1 MKGEYKLGKDDNIN
15 RLFSGI
21 FGPDKNKQLSN
32 KEKKNSLSSYYGV
45 RGLDEKALEKKESI
59 EEEEAALDKR
69 VRVIIKAS
77 HKKLSPMLQKI
88 VKETEQ
94 ELYKER

>member
-1 MKGEYKLGKDDNIN
+1 MGKDDNIN
-15 RLFSGI
+15 RISSGA
-21 FGPDKNKQLSN
+21 FGQDKNKQLST

-45 RGLDEKALEKKESI
+45 RGLDERVLEKKESI
-59 EEEEAALDKR
+59 EVEEAALEKR
-69 VRVIIKAS
+69 VRVIIKDS